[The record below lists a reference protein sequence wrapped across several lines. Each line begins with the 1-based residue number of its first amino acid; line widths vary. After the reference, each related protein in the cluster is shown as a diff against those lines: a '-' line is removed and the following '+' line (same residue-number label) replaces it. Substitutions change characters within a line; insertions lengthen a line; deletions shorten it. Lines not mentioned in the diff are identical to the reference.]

1 MRNLIAAIQ
10 FLTILPIGKSEIFD
24 PKKMMPFFP
33 VVGIVLGAI
42 LAVSDQIFMRLWP
55 EPVVAMI
62 DVILLVLLTGA
73 FHLDGLGDTADG
85 LYGKRPREKTLA
97 IMKDSRIGTMG
108 LVAIIC
114 GLSIKWGG
122 IFSLDIHRSLVLL
135 IIPAYARSSMLFGIQ
150 FLKYGRP
157 EGGTGHDFFNNTL
170 KLHHFWAVLIPV
182 LFSLFLGWRGI
193 WLNVTFVILTATLII
208 YYKNRIGGIT
218 GDMLGAMNEILES
231 VLFLTVSIGGTL
243 C

>member
-24 PKKMMPFFP
+24 PHKMIPFFP
-33 VVGIVLGAI
+33 VVGILLGGI
-42 LAVSDQIFMRLWP
+42 LAVSDQIFLRLWP
-55 EPVVAMI
+55 QPVVAML
-62 DVILLVLLTGA
+62 DVIVLILLTGA

-85 LYGKRPREKTLA
+85 LYGKRPKEKALA
-97 IMKDSRIGTMG
+97 IMKDSRLGTMG

-114 GLSIKWGG
+114 GLAVKWGG
-122 IFSLDIHRSLVLL
+122 ILSLDIHRSIVLL
-135 IIPAYARSSMLFGIQ
+135 IIPAYARSSMLFGVR
-150 FLKYGRP
+150 FLRYARP
-157 EGGTGHDFFNNTL
+157 EGGTGHDFFRNTL
-170 KLHHFWAVLIPV
+170 TPYHFSAVLIPV
-182 LFSLFLGWRGI
+182 LLSLFLGWRGI
-193 WLNVTFVILTATLII
+193 WLNVAFITLTAIIII